1 MIKAMPKELASKI
14 AAGEVVER
22 PLSIVKELIENSVD
36 AGSDSITVE
45 IKKGGKEY
53 IRVSDN
59 GAGIPKDELR
69 LAFKRYATSKIYTE
83 DDLENICS
91 LGFRGE
97 ALSSVAAVS
106 RTEFISKTKDA
117 AAGARI
123 AFEGGEETALSDSA
137 CEEGTTVIVKD
148 LFYNLPARK
157 KFLKADNTESS
168 LIADYVSKM
177 AMAYPGIK
185 FRFINNGNILFS
197 TRGTG
202 SLYDVI
208 INLYS
213 PQTAR
218 TLVNVNYGEGEMSLY
233 GYVSMPDASKTNRRS
248 QVFFVNGRWVK
259 SKVLDSALE
268 AAYSDKMF
276 EGHYPVSYLF
286 LSLDPSELD
295 VNVHPRKMEIKFYN
309 EPAVKDFVASAIRR
323 ALYNKDA
330 APDIA
335 RIGEGKLNE
344 LREEICQFYSEKKPE
359 IDAELLNFKPKD
371 KVDDNIFLSINNE
384 DSLFKSIREEQQK
397 LEIPTLTVDDSLR
410 KTLGKEKKFCFS
422 ELKPIGQI
430 FTTYI
435 MATDSQNLYIIDQ
448 HAAHERIMYE
458 HLLYKFN
465 SEDKLSQV
473 LLAPV
478 LIKTTP
484 AQTAASESWL
494 KLLDDIGFVIENFGP
509 NQFVIKQIPAALKLE
524 EAESFVNSVL
534 ESDIDNPDR
543 LQEKKDAIIMASCK
557 AAVKSGDKLS
567 TEEIIRLF
575 EDLDKCENP
584 FSCPHGRPT
593 FLRFSEGQ
601 IEHFFKRK

>member
-1 MIKAMPKELASKI
+1 
-14 AAGEVVER
+14 
-22 PLSIVKELIENSVD
+22 
-36 AGSDSITVE
+36 
-45 IKKGGKEY
+45 
-53 IRVSDN
+53 
-59 GAGIPKDELR
+59 
-69 LAFKRYATSKIYTE
+69 AF
-83 DDLENICS
+83 
-91 LGFRGE
+91 
-97 ALSSVAAVS
+97 
-106 RTEFISKTKDA
+106 
-117 AAGARI
+117 
-123 AFEGGEETALSDSA
+123 SDSA
-137 CEEGTTVIVKD
+137 CEEGTTVIVKE

-157 KFLKADNTESS
+157 KFMKADNTESS

-177 AMAYPGIK
+177 AMAYPGIR

-197 TRGTG
+197 TRGKG

-208 INLYS
+208 LNLYS
-213 PQTAR
+213 PQTAK
-218 TLVNVNYGEGEMSLY
+218 TLVNVNYSDGDMSLY

-268 AAYSDKMF
+268 AAYADKMF

-286 LSLDPSELD
+286 LNVDPADID

-309 EPAVKDFVASAIRR
+309 EPAVKDFVAIAIRK
-323 ALYNKDA
+323 ALYTKDA

-335 RIGEGKLNE
+335 RIGEGKLTE
-344 LREEICQFYSEKKPE
+344 LKEEIGQLYGGKTPK
-359 IDAELLNFKPKD
+359 IDEELLNYKPKES
-371 KVDDNIFLSINNE
+371 VDSNIFLSISNE
-384 DSLFKSIREEQQK
+384 DSIFKAIREEQQK
-397 LEIPTLTVDDSLR
+397 LEIPILPVDDTLR
-410 KTLGKEKKFCFS
+410 KTLGKEKKFLFS
-422 ELKPIGQI
+422 ELKPIAQI

-435 MATDSQNLYIIDQ
+435 LATDSQNLYIVDQ

-473 LLAPV
+473 LLAPI

-484 AQTAASESWL
+484 AQTAGSESWIP
-494 KLLDDIGFVIENFGP
+494 LLDSIGFVIENFGP

-534 ESDIDNPDR
+534 ESDIDNPGKV
-543 LQEKKDAIIMASCK
+543 QEKKDAIIMASCK

-567 TEEIIRLF
+567 TEEILRLF